1 MFFSL
6 PHELK
11 SIVLD
16 FLGDVTIDNHRRARF
31 VRAELAAFR
40 VLARSWRNGH
50 LCPSF
55 IRNLQGFKEAL
66 ELAYANA
73 QREPL
78 VKVAGL
84 FHRIRS
90 IP

>member
-1 MFFSL
+1 MWFSL
-6 PHELK
+6 PHDLK
-11 SIVLD
+11 CIVLD

-40 VLARSWRNGH
+40 ILALSWRNGD
-50 LCPSF
+50 LYPSF
-55 IRNLQGFKEAL
+55 IRNLKGFKETL

-78 VKVAGL
+78 VKVSGL